1 MSSAPIGRG
10 ERMVLTGYDDVLH
23 IRLEPFVVDGM
34 RPEKYVEQRVTWEAL
49 EHAIVD
55 LFPQLVGAMRDALN
69 RVARLAVPGE
79 EPKK

>member
-34 RPEKYVEQRVTWEAL
+34 RPAKSIDQRVTWEAL
-49 EHAIVD
+49 EHAVVD
-55 LFPQLVGAMRDALN
+55 LFPHLVGSLREK
-69 RVARLAVPGE
+69 LAS
-79 EPKK
+79 EPTPP